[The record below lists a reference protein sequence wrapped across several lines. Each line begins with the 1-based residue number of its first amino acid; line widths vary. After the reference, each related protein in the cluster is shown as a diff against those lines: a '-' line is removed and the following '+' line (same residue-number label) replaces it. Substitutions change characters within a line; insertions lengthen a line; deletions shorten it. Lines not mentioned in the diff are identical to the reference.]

1 MKENDN
7 NVYFF
12 RLPEEEVLSQK
23 IAVLDEGVVSSSI
36 LTKIGFFRHGGP
48 IDLQI
53 KAWGVPVFGKTPFG
67 KGHIYLFE
75 KSDIMGALGSSRM
88 LPLRILL
95 SACGIQHGNPMVAF
109 TKSIRRSGIEIL
121 QGEVAYIG
129 REHAIRIYQEHLK
142 TKSSGSAVKPD
153 RNPSVTPNSASP
165 APPESSV
172 GVDHLRRMAETLLS
186 FAQYSKDLME
196 RCESLLE
203 KVSDDFETQRK
214 ANRVLFRMADEHKT
228 ALGKIMAS
236 FEISTE

>member
-1 MKENDN
+1 MKERDDN
-7 NVYFF
+7 SCFF

-23 IAVLDEGVVSSSI
+23 IAVLDESVVSSSI
-36 LTKIGFFRHGGP
+36 LTKMGFFRHGGP

-75 KSDIMGALGSSRM
+75 KSHIMWALGSSRM

-95 SACGIQHGNPMVAF
+95 SACDIRHGNPMVLF
-109 TKSIRRSGIEIL
+109 TKSIRRSGVEIL
-121 QGEVAYIG
+121 QGEVAYLA
-129 REHAIRIYQEHLK
+129 RADAIRIYQEHLN
-142 TKSSGSAVKPD
+142 TKSSGSAVNPD
-153 RNPSVTPNSASP
+153 RDLSGKQNGLDS
-165 APPESSV
+165 APPEASV
-172 GVDHLRRMAETLLS
+172 GVDHLRHVAETLLS

-203 KVSDDFETQRK
+203 KVSDDFETQKK
-214 ANRVLFRMADEHKT
+214 ANRVLFKLADEHKT